1 MSKKFIFFTLPS
13 VVGGILSFALI
24 PLYTKYLDPIHY
36 GYFAS
41 FMLAIGL
48 LNSFADF
55 GSGWVISSSYHDPNE
70 KYFGQKLFIVTI
82 LNLLLK
88 IFLFFIIYLL
98 ITYKF
103 KILIIQLD
111 LLLSLKIILIG
122 FIFSI
127 LTTVSNSYIII
138 SARYK
143 YFAIQNLSSLFIS
156 QIVSIFCLFNTEL
169 RTEVLCLQYSTQMF
183 VLFIFNLFLIM
194 PNINFCLDKAK
205 WYSVLKEGYPMLIK
219 NPFSYIS
226 NSSDKFM
233 VQNFATVTFFGLY
246 SHGYKYKNYM
256 DMIFTAFGRTFV
268 PHVIKLYQENKLEKH
283 NKKKWRFWLYFNFF
297 VSIFVILL
305 SGNLIDILT
314 HSKFTNCYPFVCILF
329 LQTYAYSLHY
339 IYHPLLIANKKT
351 FQITLFTILSTIIL
365 ILSSLIL
372 YYLYGVSAIPY
383 GLIIGS
389 VSSVLMTT
397 YYVFMKSYMKLIFLK
412 THIVLFVILLSVYI
426 VRLQFNYVISF

>member
-1 MSKKFIFFTLPS
+1 
-13 VVGGILSFALI
+13 
-24 PLYTKYLDPIHY
+24 
-36 GYFAS
+36 
-41 FMLAIGL
+41 MLAIGL
-48 LNSFADF
+48 LNSFSDF

-70 KYFGQKLFIVTI
+70 KYFNQKLFIVTV
-82 LNLLLK
+82 LNFLLK
-88 IFLFFIIYLL
+88 ISLFVIIYLL
-98 ITYKF
+98 IKYKF
-103 KILIIQLD
+103 KIIIIQLD
-111 LLLSLKIILIG
+111 LVLSLKIILIG
-122 FIFSI
+122 FFFSV
-127 LTTVSNSYIII
+127 LTIVSNSYSIN
-138 SARYK
+138 SGRYK
-143 YFAIQNLSSLFIS
+143 YFAIQYSVSLIIS
-156 QIVSIFCLFNTEL
+156 KIVSIFCLFNTEL
-169 RTEVLCLQYSTQMF
+169 TTEVLCLQYSTQMF

-194 PNINFCLDKAK
+194 PNIKFCLSKAK
-205 WYSVLKEGYPMLIK
+205 WYSVLKVGYPMLIK

-233 VQNFATVTFFGLY
+233 VQNFATGSFFGLY
-246 SHGYKYKNYM
+246 SHSYTYKNYM
-256 DMIFTAFGRTFV
+256 DTIFTAFGRIFV
-268 PHVIKLYQENKLEKH
+268 PHVIKLYQENKLEKY
-283 NKKKWRFWLYFNFF
+283 NKDKWIFWLYFNFF

-305 SGNLIDILT
+305 SGNLIDVLT

-339 IYHPLLIANKKT
+339 IYHPILVANKNT

-397 YYVFMKSYMKLIFLK
+397 YYVFLKSYMKLIFLK

>member
-1 MSKKFIFFTLPS
+1 MSKKLIFYTLPS

-48 LNSFADF
+48 LNSFSDF

-70 KYFGQKLFIVTI
+70 KYFNQKLFIVTV
-82 LNLLLK
+82 LNFLLK
-88 IFLFFIIYLL
+88 ISLFVIIYLL
-98 ITYKF
+98 IKYKF
-103 KILIIQLD
+103 KIIIIQLD
-111 LLLSLKIILIG
+111 LVLSLKIILIG
-122 FIFSI
+122 FFFSV
-127 LTTVSNSYIII
+127 LTIVSNSYSIN
-138 SARYK
+138 SGRYK
-143 YFAIQNLSSLFIS
+143 YFAIQYSVSLIIS
-156 QIVSIFCLFNTEL
+156 KIVSIFCLFNTEL
-169 RTEVLCLQYSTQMF
+169 TTEVLCLQYSTQMF

-194 PNINFCLDKAK
+194 PNIKFCLSKAK
-205 WYSVLKEGYPMLIK
+205 WYSVLKVGYPMLIK

-233 VQNFATVTFFGLY
+233 VQNFATGSFFGLY
-246 SHGYKYKNYM
+246 SHSYTYKNYM
-256 DMIFTAFGRTFV
+256 DTIFTAFGRIFV
-268 PHVIKLYQENKLEKH
+268 PHVIKLYQENKLEKY
-283 NKKKWRFWLYFNFF
+283 NKDKWIFWLYFNFF

-305 SGNLIDILT
+305 SGNLIDVLT

-339 IYHPLLIANKKT
+339 IYHPILVANKNT

-372 YYLYGVSAIPY
+372 YYLLGVSAIPY

-397 YYVFMKSYMKLIFLK
+397 YYVFLKSYMKLIFLK